1 MAIPGC
7 DLKESPINN
16 AYHSDDELWSAINNL
31 FSTRARFTT
40 SYKFCFFKS
49 ILDNI
54 YNVNENLE
62 LSMVDIFA
70 RFTEIYWNLIV
81 KHHLNQIRKG
91 RALITK
97 LIEETKERNMACP
110 EMPFERL
117 TQVER
122 DRLIA
127 GAVRYCST
135 NVVGALCA
143 DFRFIVYGFDKQ
155 KTHIKFNYFAYM
167 FLLKYAY
174 IIVKLNYF
182 EWIKFLE
189 SVNDKEVAYDIA
201 GCLDDSS
208 QRTDLSRYRKL
219 LLEDLHNHRCFYC
232 GCELNNSC
240 EVDHFI
246 PWSFVKDDKAW
257 NFVQACKNCNGSKKD
272 KLAGPQYMGGIIT
285 RNKEILRMPLLVESF
300 KADFDGY
307 RDERLP
313 EMYKSAAFN
322 GFEVGWE
329 PKVSNYSYE
338 GRI

>member
-127 GAVRYCST
+127 GALKYCST

-143 DFRFIVYGFDKQ
+143 DFRCIVYGFDKQ
-155 KTHIKFNYFAYM
+155 KTHIKYPESW
-167 FLLKYAY
+167 
-174 IIVKLNYF
+174 IIAC
-182 EWIKFLE
+182 IKDGYYEKKTNKPTKKINHGFKERDYDWDELE
-189 SVNDKEVAYDIA
+189 S
-201 GCLDDSS
+201 
-208 QRTDLSRYRKL
+208 
-219 LLEDLHNHRCFYC
+219 
-232 GCELNNSC
+232 EL
-240 EVDHFI
+240 
-246 PWSFVKDDKAW
+246 
-257 NFVQACKNCNGSKKD
+257 
-272 KLAGPQYMGGIIT
+272 
-285 RNKEILRMPLLVESF
+285 
-300 KADFDGY
+300 
-307 RDERLP
+307 
-313 EMYKSAAFN
+313 FN
-322 GFEVGWE
+322 Q
-329 PKVSNYSYE
+329 NL
-338 GRI
+338 

>member
-1 MAIPGC
+1 MDVPGWL
-7 DLKESPINN
+7 LKEYSINN
-16 AYHSDDELWSAINNL
+16 DFHSDDELWSAVNNI
-31 FSTRARFTT
+31 FSGRVRFTT
-40 SYKFCFFKS
+40 SYKFCFLKA

-54 YNVNENLE
+54 YNVNQNLE
-62 LSMVDIFA
+62 LPMADLFA
-70 RFTEIYWNLIV
+70 RFTEIYWNLVV
-81 KHHLNQIRKG
+81 KHSLRQIREG
-91 RALITK
+91 RKSSINI
-97 LIEETKERNMACP
+97 LIEETKTRNMACP
-110 EMPFERL
+110 ELPFERL
-117 TQVER
+117 TQIER
-122 DRLIA
+122 ERLIA
-127 GAVRYCST
+127 LAAKDCSRY
-135 NVVGALCA
+135 VIGALCT
-143 DFRFIVYGFDKQ
+143 DLRYIVYGFDKQ
-155 KTHIKFNYFAYM
+155 KTYIKFNYFAYM

-174 IIVKLNYF
+174 IIGKLNYF

-189 SVNDKEVAYDIA
+189 SVNDKEYAHDIA

-272 KLAGPQYMGGIIT
+272 KLAGPPFMGRIIT
-285 RNKEILRMPLLVESF
+285 RNKEILRMPLLVEAF
-300 KADFDGY
+300 KSDFDGY

-329 PKVSNYSYE
+329 PKVS
-338 GRI
+338 

>member
-1 MAIPGC
+1 MDIPGWL
-7 DLKESPINN
+7 LKEYSINN
-16 AYHSDDELWSAINNL
+16 DFHSDDELWSAVNNI
-31 FSTRARFTT
+31 FSGRMKIAT
-40 SYKFCFFKS
+40 SYKFCFLKA

-54 YNVNENLE
+54 YNVNQNLE
-62 LSMVDIFA
+62 LSMVDIFS
-70 RFTEIYWNLIV
+70 RFTEIFWNLIV
-81 KHHLNQIRKG
+81 KHHLNQMRRG
-91 RALITK
+91 RYQKAAITL
-97 LIEETKERNMACP
+97 LIEETQARNMACP
-110 EMPFERL
+110 ELPFERL
-117 TQVER
+117 TQIER

-127 GAVRYCST
+127 LATKDCSRY
-135 NVVGALCA
+135 VVGALCT
-143 DFRFIVYGFDKQ
+143 DLRYIVYGFDKQ

-174 IIVKLNYF
+174 IIGKLNYF

-189 SVNDKEVAYDIA
+189 SVNDKEYAYDIA

-219 LLEDLHNHRCFYC
+219 LLEDLGNHRCFYC

-257 NFVQACKNCNGSKKD
+257 NFVQACKTCNGSKKD
-272 KLAGPQYMGGIIT
+272 KLAGPQFMGNVIT
-285 RNKEILRMPLLVESF
+285 RNKEILRMPLLVEAF

-329 PKVSNYSYE
+329 PRVS
-338 GRI
+338 

>member
-1 MAIPGC
+1 MDISGWL
-7 DLKESPINN
+7 LKEYSINN
-16 AYHSDDELWSAINNL
+16 DFHSDDELWSAVNNI
-31 FSTRARFTT
+31 FSGRVRFTT
-40 SYKFCFFKS
+40 SYKFCLLKA

-54 YNVNENLE
+54 YNVNQNLE
-62 LSMVDIFA
+62 LPMVDLFA
-70 RFTEIYWNLIV
+70 RFTEIYWNLVV
-81 KHHLNQIRKG
+81 KHNLRQIREG
-91 RALITK
+91 RKSSINI
-97 LIEETKERNMACP
+97 LIEETKSRNLACP
-110 EMPFERL
+110 ELPFERL
-117 TQVER
+117 TQFER
-122 DRLIA
+122 ERLIA
-127 GAVRYCST
+127 LAAKDCSRY
-135 NVVGALCA
+135 VVGALCT
-143 DFRFIVYGFDKQ
+143 DLRYIVYGFDKQ

-174 IIVKLNYF
+174 IIGKLNYF

-219 LLEDLHNHRCFYC
+219 LLEDLGNHRCFYC

-285 RNKEILRMPLLVESF
+285 RNKEILRIPLLVEDF

-329 PKVSNYSYE
+329 PKVS
-338 GRI
+338 

>member
-1 MAIPGC
+1 MDIPGWL
-7 DLKESPINN
+7 LKEYSINN
-16 AYHSDDELWSAINNL
+16 DFHSDDELWSAVNNI
-31 FSTRARFTT
+31 FSGRVRFTT
-40 SYKFCFFKS
+40 SYKFCFLKA
-49 ILDNI
+49 ILDSI
-54 YNVNENLE
+54 YNVNQNLE
-62 LSMVDIFA
+62 LPMADLFA
-70 RFTEIYWNLIV
+70 RFTEIYWNLVV
-81 KHHLNQIRKG
+81 KHNLRQIRDG
-91 RALITK
+91 RKSYINI
-97 LIEETKERNMACP
+97 LIEETKNRNMACP
-110 EMPFERL
+110 ELPFERL
-117 TQVER
+117 TQIER

-127 GAVRYCST
+127 LATKDCSRY
-135 NVVGALCA
+135 VVGALCT
-143 DFRFIVYGFDKQ
+143 DLRYIVYGFDKQ

-174 IIVKLNYF
+174 IIGKLNYF

-189 SVNDKEVAYDIA
+189 SVNDKEYAHDIA

-219 LLEDLHNHRCFYC
+219 LLEDLGNHRCFYC

-257 NFVQACKNCNGSKKD
+257 NFVQACKTCNGSKKD
-272 KLAGPQYMGGIIT
+272 KLAGPQFMGGIIT
-285 RNKEILRMPLLVESF
+285 RNKEILRMPLLVEAF

-329 PKVSNYSYE
+329 PKVS
-338 GRI
+338 